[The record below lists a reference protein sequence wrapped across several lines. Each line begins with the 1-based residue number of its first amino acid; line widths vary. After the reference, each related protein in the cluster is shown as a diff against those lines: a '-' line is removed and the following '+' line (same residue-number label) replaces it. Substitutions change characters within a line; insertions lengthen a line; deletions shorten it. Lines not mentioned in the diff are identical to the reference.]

1 MSNKSDQEQESSSS
15 SSSTAKDQN
24 SNAKT
29 NEHEKTT
36 KSESVESLEV
46 QLPASINQISNSP
59 LEYAYSFWFSK
70 RPSKNAAAA
79 AASSTA
85 TSAPGQNLNYD
96 ANLRQVGTFNTVEN
110 FWYLYSHMTRP
121 QDLQGHAD
129 IHMFKAGI
137 RPLWEDDANKNGG
150 KWIVRLKKGLATRC
164 WENLILAILGEQ
176 FMVGEE
182 ICGAVVSVRFQED
195 LISIWN
201 KSCSNQAVKSRIK
214 DTLKRI
220 LNLPPSTILEY
231 KSHNDSLKDNS
242 SFRNTF
248 YCDK

>member
-1 MSNKSDQEQESSSS
+1 M
-15 SSSTAKDQN
+15 SSTAVE
-24 SNAKT
+24 STTAT
-29 NEHEKTT
+29 TTT
-36 KSESVESLEV
+36 KEQDQTSKDTETAAALLAIERL
-46 QLPASINQISNSP
+46 SNSP

-70 RPSKNAAAA
+70 RPGKGSHQA
-79 AASSTA
+79 TA
-85 TSAPGQNLNYD
+85 TSTAVAPVSAAGQVNYD
-96 ANLRQVGTFNTVEN
+96 ANLRLVGTFNSVEK
-110 FWYLYSHMTRP
+110 FWFHYTHMAKP
-121 QDLQGHAD
+121 YDLNGHAD
-129 IHMFKAGI
+129 IHLFKDGI
-137 RPLWEDDANKNGG
+137 KPLWEDDANKNGG
-150 KWIVRLKKGLATRC
+150 KWIVRLKKGLANRC

-176 FMVGEE
+176 FMVGDE
-182 ICGAVVSVRFQED
+182 ICGAVVSLRFQED

-201 KSCSNQAVKSRIK
+201 KTCSNQAVTSRIK

>member
-1 MSNKSDQEQESSSS
+1 MSDTPQMQRQKKSDDQTKQQEQNKE
-15 SSSTAKDQN
+15 N
-24 SNAKT
+24 M
-29 NEHEKTT
+29 
-36 KSESVESLEV
+36 SLELNNS
-46 QLPASINQISNSP
+46 QGSNNP

-70 RPSKNAAAA
+70 RPGKGSQ
-79 AASSTA
+79 ASVSTQ
-85 TSAPGQNLNYD
+85 SSSSQPINYD
-96 ANLRQVGTFNTVEN
+96 SNLKLVGTFNTVEKY
-110 FWYLYSHMTRP
+110 WSYYSHMCRP
-121 QDLQGHAD
+121 QDLNGHAD
-129 IHMFKAGI
+129 IHLFKDGI

-150 KWIVRLKKGLATRC
+150 KWIVRLKKGLANRC

-182 ICGAVVSVRFQED
+182 ICGAVISVRFQED
-195 LISIWN
+195 LISVWN
-201 KSCSNQAVKSRIK
+201 KTCSNQAVTSRIK

>member
-1 MSNKSDQEQESSSS
+1 MSTDVKPEADAGDQAGKDTTETTAALHAIDKISS
-15 SSSTAKDQN
+15 
-24 SNAKT
+24 
-29 NEHEKTT
+29 
-36 KSESVESLEV
+36 
-46 QLPASINQISNSP
+46 SP
-59 LEYAYSFWFSK
+59 LEFAYSFWFSK
-70 RPSKNAAAA
+70 RPSKGAPAPAAVNA
-79 AASSTA
+79 S
-85 TSAPGQNLNYD
+85 GQAVNYD
-96 ANLRQVGTFNTVEN
+96 ANLRLVGTFNTVEK
-110 FWYLYSHMTRP
+110 FWYYYCHMSKP
-121 QDLQGHAD
+121 HDLNGHAD
-129 IHMFKAGI
+129 IHLFKDGI
-137 RPLWEDDANKNGG
+137 KPLWEDEANKNGG
-150 KWIVRLKKGLATRC
+150 KWIVRLKKGLANRC

-201 KSCSNQAVKSRIK
+201 KTCSNQAVTSRIK

>member
-1 MSNKSDQEQESSSS
+1 MDGKQHQ
-15 SSSTAKDQN
+15 KDQQQTN
-24 SNAKT
+24 QRENKENESGLVLNNLSN
-29 NEHEKTT
+29 N
-36 KSESVESLEV
+36 
-46 QLPASINQISNSP
+46 P

-70 RPSKNAAAA
+70 RPGKGQ
-79 AASSTA
+79 SSSSSSQSSSSHPT
-85 TSAPGQNLNYD
+85 NYD
-96 ANLRQVGTFNTVEN
+96 SNLRLVGTFNTVEKY
-110 FWYLYSHMTRP
+110 WSYYSHMCRP
-121 QDLQGHAD
+121 QDLNGHAD
-129 IHMFKAGI
+129 IHLFKDGI

-150 KWIVRLKKGLATRC
+150 KWIVRLKKGLANRC

-182 ICGAVVSVRFQED
+182 ICGAVISVRFQED
-195 LISIWN
+195 LISVWN
-201 KSCSNQAVKSRIK
+201 KTCSNQAVTSRIK

>member
-1 MSNKSDQEQESSSS
+1 MSNTTEELNKNENDSQVISN
-15 SSSTAKDQN
+15 KDIEN
-24 SNAKT
+24 KENNPHA
-29 NEHEKTT
+29 
-36 KSESVESLEV
+36 
-46 QLPASINQISNSP
+46 ASYLLNQISNSP

-70 RPSKNAAAA
+70 RPSKGSNP
-79 AASSTA
+79 TN
-85 TSAPGQNLNYD
+85 TSNPANINYD
-96 ANLRQVGTFNTVEN
+96 ANLRLVGTFNSVEK
-110 FWYLYSHMTRP
+110 FWSYYCHMTRP
-121 QDLQGHAD
+121 HDLMGHAD
-129 IHMFKAGI
+129 IHMFKDGI

-150 KWIVRLKKGLATRC
+150 KWIVRLKKGLANRC

-201 KSCSNQAVKSRIK
+201 KTCSNQAVTSRIK

-242 SFRNTF
+242 SFRNTL

>member
-1 MSNKSDQEQESSSS
+1 MSELTLQSNKKEH
-15 SSSTAKDQN
+15 STNKENTLDTLALN
-24 SNAKT
+24 NLSN
-29 NEHEKTT
+29 N
-36 KSESVESLEV
+36 
-46 QLPASINQISNSP
+46 P

-70 RPSKNAAAA
+70 RPGKGSTN
-79 AASSTA
+79 SS
-85 TSAPGQNLNYD
+85 SSSNQSNPSNPINYD
-96 ANLRQVGTFNTVEN
+96 SNLKLVGTFNTVEKY
-110 FWYLYSHMTRP
+110 WSYYSHMCRP
-121 QDLQGHAD
+121 QDLNGHAD
-129 IHMFKAGI
+129 IHLFKDGI

-150 KWIVRLKKGLATRC
+150 KWIVRLKKGLANRC
-164 WENLILAILGEQ
+164 WENLIIAILGEQ

-182 ICGAVVSVRFQED
+182 ICGAVVSIRFQED
-195 LISIWN
+195 LISVWN
-201 KSCSNQAVKSRIK
+201 KSCSNQAVTSRIK

>member
-15 SSSTAKDQN
+15 SSTTSKDQN

-29 NEHEKTT
+29 NDQHEKTT
-36 KSESVESLEV
+36 KESVESLEV

-70 RPSKNAAAA
+70 RPSKNAAAAA

-150 KWIVRLKKGLATRC
+150 KWIVRLKKGLATRFISFFIYYLFFFP
-164 WENLILAILGEQ
+164 N
-176 FMVGEE
+176 FP
-182 ICGAVVSVRFQED
+182 RFYSN
-195 LISIWN
+195 SI
-201 KSCSNQAVKSRIK
+201 K
-214 DTLKRI
+214 
-220 LNLPPSTILEY
+220 
-231 KSHNDSLKDNS
+231 
-242 SFRNTF
+242 
-248 YCDK
+248 

>member
-1 MSNKSDQEQESSSS
+1 MSGAPQVQGKQTKDTNKENKENKENVNASLAIDSL
-15 SSSTAKDQN
+15 
-24 SNAKT
+24 SN
-29 NEHEKTT
+29 N
-36 KSESVESLEV
+36 
-46 QLPASINQISNSP
+46 P

-70 RPSKNAAAA
+70 RPGKGQIS
-79 AASSTA
+79 SSTSNSSG
-85 TSAPGQNLNYD
+85 TNPINYD
-96 ANLRQVGTFNTVEN
+96 SNLRLVGTFNTVEKY
-110 FWYLYSHMTRP
+110 WSYYSHMCRP
-121 QDLQGHAD
+121 QDLNGHAD
-129 IHMFKAGI
+129 IHLFKDGI

-150 KWIVRLKKGLATRC
+150 KWIVRLKKGLANRC

-182 ICGAVVSVRFQED
+182 ICGAVISVRFQED
-195 LISIWN
+195 LISVWN
-201 KSCSNQAVKSRIK
+201 KTCSNQAVTSRIK

>member
-1 MSNKSDQEQESSSS
+1 MSDIHKELKQ
-15 SSSTAKDQN
+15 KDQQ
-24 SNAKT
+24 
-29 NEHEKTT
+29 TT
-36 KSESVESLEV
+36 KLENKENITLNQV
-46 QLPASINQISNSP
+46 SINNSLSNNP

-70 RPSKNAAAA
+70 RPGKGSGNSNL
-79 AASSTA
+79 SSNQSNPA
-85 TSAPGQNLNYD
+85 HPINYD
-96 ANLRQVGTFNTVEN
+96 SNLKLVGTFNTVEKY
-110 FWYLYSHMTRP
+110 WSYYSHMCRP
-121 QDLQGHAD
+121 QDLNGHAD
-129 IHMFKAGI
+129 IHLFKDGI

-150 KWIVRLKKGLATRC
+150 KWIVRLKKGLANRC

-195 LISIWN
+195 LISVWN
-201 KSCSNQAVKSRIK
+201 KTCSNQAVTSRIK

>member
-1 MSNKSDQEQESSSS
+1 MSS
-15 SSSTAKDQN
+15 
-24 SNAKT
+24 T
-29 NEHEKTT
+29 NEHDEQDTNNQENNNS
-36 KSESVESLEV
+36 SENQKQTVAILS
-46 QLPASINQISNSP
+46 SIDQISSNP

-70 RPSKNAAAA
+70 RPSKNAATTATAVAA
-79 AASSTA
+79 APN
-85 TSAPGQNLNYD
+85 APPNPANYD
-96 ANLRQVGTFNTVEN
+96 ANLRLVGTFNTVEK
-110 FWYLYSHMTRP
+110 FWYYYVHMSRP
-121 QDLQGHAD
+121 LDLNGHAD
-129 IHMFKAGI
+129 IHLFKDGI
-137 RPLWEDDANKNGG
+137 KPLWEDEANKNGG
-150 KWIVRLKKGLATRC
+150 KWIVRLKKGLANRC

-201 KSCSNQAVKSRIK
+201 RTCSNQAVTSRIK

>member
-1 MSNKSDQEQESSSS
+1 MSNTKNEQEDAKHKSDKENMENNKENIDTDNGSSSS
-15 SSSTAKDQN
+15 SL
-24 SNAKT
+24 
-29 NEHEKTT
+29 
-36 KSESVESLEV
+36 SLA
-46 QLPASINQISNSP
+46 LSHLSNSP

-70 RPSKNAAAA
+70 RPSKNSTQNQTQP
-79 AASSTA
+79 ASN
-85 TSAPGQNLNYD
+85 PNNYD
-96 ANLRQVGTFNTVEN
+96 ANLRLVGTFNTVEK
-110 FWYLYSHMTRP
+110 FWLYYAHMTRP
-121 QDLQGHAD
+121 HDLNGHAD
-129 IHMFKAGI
+129 IHMFKDGI

-201 KSCSNQAVKSRIK
+201 KTCSNQAVTSRIK
-214 DTLKRI
+214 DTLKRV

>member
-1 MSNKSDQEQESSSS
+1 M
-15 SSSTAKDQN
+15 STAEVKADTDAEKASKD
-24 SNAKT
+24 
-29 NEHEKTT
+29 NETT
-36 KSESVESLEV
+36 AALLAIDK
-46 QLPASINQISNSP
+46 ISSSP
-59 LEYAYSFWFSK
+59 LEFAYSFWFSK
-70 RPSKNAAAA
+70 RPSKGAAAA
-79 AASSTA
+79 AAAPANST
-85 TSAPGQNLNYD
+85 TTGQAVNYD
-96 ANLRQVGTFNTVEN
+96 ANLRLVGTFNTVEK
-110 FWYLYSHMTRP
+110 FWYYYCHMSKP
-121 QDLQGHAD
+121 HDLNGHAD
-129 IHMFKAGI
+129 IHLFKDGI
-137 RPLWEDDANKNGG
+137 KPLWEDEANKNGG
-150 KWIVRLKKGLATRC
+150 KWIVRLKKGLANRC

-201 KSCSNQAVKSRIK
+201 KTCSNQAVTSRIK

>member
-15 SSSTAKDQN
+15 SSTTAKDQN

-29 NEHEKTT
+29 NEHEKAT
-36 KSESVESLEV
+36 KDSVESLEV
-46 QLPASINQISNSP
+46 QLPVSISQISNSP

-96 ANLRQVGTFNTVEN
+96 ANLRQVGTFNAVEN

-150 KWIVRLKKGLATRC
+150 KWIVRLKKGLATRFISFFIHYLFFFSFLVF
-164 WENLILAILGEQ
+164 ELVNFLLG
-176 FMVGEE
+176 
-182 ICGAVVSVRFQED
+182 
-195 LISIWN
+195 LISN
-201 KSCSNQAVKSRIK
+201 
-214 DTLKRI
+214 
-220 LNLPPSTILEY
+220 EF
-231 KSHNDSLKDNS
+231 SL
-242 SFRNTF
+242 RNMF
-248 YCDK
+248 